1 MSKRKGR
8 TSYTTKDGKTVS
20 AAGLRRRRFF
30 EEVGDLA
37 QWRGR
42 AARFKNRKREA
53 NKKAAR
59 GRSYPC

>member
-1 MSKRKGR
+1 MSK

-30 EEVGDLA
+30 EEHGALA

-42 AARFKNRKREA
+42 AVRFTNRKKKA

-59 GRSYPC
+59 GRTYRD